1 MGLEPHI
8 QFLIFAQI
16 CFGNTVSIGSI
27 VKVARLMKKFC
38 RSLAVFC
45 QYSL

>member
-1 MGLEPHI
+1 
-8 QFLIFAQI
+8 
-16 CFGNTVSIGSI
+16 